1 MTADEAEMY
10 GNELVTGA
18 ALSEWLTHHAPAGT
32 TRKDIFVT
40 SKAFQCIDAP
50 GGIAAGCRRSLENL
64 RLTYFDLYLLHAPF
78 DRGWTTPF
86 AFVPSTFIHLFF

>member
-1 MTADEAEMY
+1 MILKASRNRSHLLFIFARVYCTRVTADEAEMY

-64 RLTYFDLYLLHAPF
+64 RLT
-78 DRGWTTPF
+78 
-86 AFVPSTFIHLFF
+86 